1 MARSRE
7 GSTVNT
13 DAIIKKY
20 SALYPPGEV
29 EALLTGSIA
38 LDYFLG
44 GGFPRGRVVTISS
57 SPGIGKTTVA
67 MHMVRSMLN
76 QYEDAI
82 ILYVDSE
89 RALDESLKVAVL
101 GEDYKLKFKDRFVH
115 VSLNA
120 YEDVVTMLLDF
131 AKTGALYLVIIDSE
145 TSLQPKSVLA
155 GENDRIGAKATAQ
168 NLFCLQ
174 MKIFTDTSKF
184 GLLYIDQERA
194 NIQMTGGRPSSLTK
208 SAGGFAF
215 HHYND
220 IHLSMRPRQ
229 MMFDKLKN
237 KVGAWV
243 KVVSEKNKR
252 AGNRSGFMV
261 LKYGYGISNIATL
274 QSILEF
280 SGACVQAGSYFRIQ
294 NEYLDLGE
302 GMGAQVTVQGRVG
315 LENLV
320 TQFFDHIYETYRSM
334 GMIEK
339 YFQEFAFVE

>member
-29 EALLTGSIA
+29 EALNTGSIA
-38 LDYFLG
+38 MDYFLG
-44 GGFPRGRVVTISS
+44 GGFPRGRIVTISS

-67 MHMVRSMLN
+67 MHMVRAMLT

-101 GEDYKLKFKDRFVH
+101 GEDYKLKFKDRFIH
-115 VSLNA
+115 LSLNA

-145 TSLQPKSVLA
+145 TSLQPKDVLS
-155 GENDRIGAKATAQ
+155 GENGRIGAKATAQ

-174 MKIFTDTSKF
+174 MKIFADTSKF
-184 GLLYIDQERA
+184 GVLYIDQERA
-194 NIQMTGGRPSSLTK
+194 NIVMTGGRPSSPTK

-261 LKYGYGISNIATL
+261 LKYGYGISNISTL
-274 QSILEF
+274 LSIFEW
-280 SGACVQAGSYFRIQ
+280 SGVSVQAGSYFRVQ
-294 NEYLDLGE
+294 ADDLDLGE
-302 GMGAQVTVQGRVG
+302 GMGVQVTVQGRAGV
-315 LENLV
+315 EALV
-320 TQFFDHIYETYRSM
+320 TQHFDAIYESFKSK

-339 YFQEFAFVE
+339 YFSEFAFVE